1 MTINQE
7 KPEARAGG
15 QSGRLRT
22 TPRRRGVAGHG
33 PTERRDISD
42 PRAMRALAH
51 PMRIAL
57 LEAIMREGSLT
68 ATPRRRTA

>member
-15 QSGRLRT
+15 AAS
-22 TPRRRGVAGHG
+22 PRHG

-68 ATPRRRTA
+68 ATARR